1 MPVASGY
8 SIQRNEIINL
18 DHRQNREEHTGSST
32 TVVFFLRSLP
42 DIRIEHGIGIFVL
55 VV

>member
-42 DIRIEHGIGIFVL
+42 DYSDRAWIGVFVL